1 MEQEQPAR
9 LNTDAH
15 WKAIKHCAPFARSFE
30 PCAEEEGKFK
40 LFETSPESTY
50 ATATELKRKHAESV
64 CTKWVGKN
72 GTKEEAD
79 VKQMHLCVERAFPLI
94 APLRAPKKYALFAS
108 EGDPKEDSSCF
119 MKGLWDDINQSI
131 AQEREHSGPETYVLV
146 VRGEQDKFSKLFVEG
161 WLDLIKEL
169 DIADRVFFAVLGEKG
184 DNKSKSEFT
193 YGLSH
198 VIVNIG
204 STYKDAG
211 FRYKLDSDGKIKVDE
226 NGKMEPTAGFKE
238 LCSLVVT
245 PGVEELFIADKPKGL
260 CVLTHVHL
268 PIIEELTIIAE
279 SQVRMRVAA
288 KASGAAEAGCSSGSA
303 RMPRMRAG
311 WEASS
316 SSALSRSV

>member
-1 MEQEQPAR
+1 MKRARSGTSLMEQEQPAR

-15 WKAIKHCAPFARSFE
+15 WKAIKHCALFSRSFE
-30 PCAEEEGKFK
+30 PCSEEAGKFK
-40 LFETSPESTY
+40 LMP
-50 ATATELKRKHAESV
+50 ATEQVTSGCAERLQRVHSESV
-64 CTKWVGKN
+64 CTKWAGKN
-72 GTKEEAD
+72 GIPEAD
-79 VKQMHLCVERAFPLI
+79 VKQMHLCVDKAFPLI

-119 MKGLWDDINQSI
+119 MKGLWDDIKQSI
-131 AQEREHSGPETYVLV
+131 AQEREHNGPDTYVLV
-146 VRGEQDKFSKLFVEG
+146 VRGEQDKFSKLFVQG
-161 WLDLIKEL
+161 WRDLIKEL

-238 LCSLVVT
+238 LCSLVAT

-268 PIIEELTIIAE
+268 PEEDIE
-279 SQVRMRVAA
+279 V
-288 KASGAAEAGCSSGSA
+288 K
-303 RMPRMRAG
+303 
-311 WEASS
+311 
-316 SSALSRSV
+316 

>member
-15 WKAIKHCAPFARSFE
+15 WKAIKHCELFEASFE
-30 PCAEEEGKFK
+30 PCSEEEGKFK
-40 LFETSPESTY
+40 LMPASQKVTGDCV
-50 ATATELKRKHAESV
+50 ELLQIAHPQSV

-72 GTKEEAD
+72 GIKEEPD
-79 VKQMHLCVERAFPLI
+79 VKQMHLCVEKAFPLI

-119 MKGLWDDINQSI
+119 MKGLWDDIKQ
-131 AQEREHSGPETYVLV
+131 AVAREREHNGPEIYVLV
-146 VRGEQDKFSKLFVEG
+146 VRGEQDKFSKLFVQG

-169 DIADRVFFAVLGEKG
+169 DISERVFFAVLGEKG
-184 DNKSKSEFT
+184 DSKSKSEFT

-211 FRYKLDSDGKIKVDE
+211 FRYKVDENGKIKVDE

-238 LCSLVVT
+238 LCSLVAT

-268 PIIEELTIIAE
+268 PEENGE
-279 SQVRMRVAA
+279 VD
-288 KASGAAEAGCSSGSA
+288 
-303 RMPRMRAG
+303 
-311 WEASS
+311 
-316 SSALSRSV
+316 